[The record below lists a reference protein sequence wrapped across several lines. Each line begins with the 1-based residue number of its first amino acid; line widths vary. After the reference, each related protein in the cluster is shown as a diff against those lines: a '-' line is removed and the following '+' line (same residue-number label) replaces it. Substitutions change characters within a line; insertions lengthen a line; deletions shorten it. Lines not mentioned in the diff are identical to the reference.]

1 MIKKMILDNTYF
13 IEHDSEKN
21 INKIAVKLA
30 IDENGNIPDWVE
42 VVREGSWD
50 DDWKG
55 EFRYTEETLNLFKE
69 NFDKNILRYADGE
82 IPFNYRHDMGGKAS
96 GWIEKMEIRP
106 KIMMSG
112 ESVKSF
118 WVKTAWTP
126 NAKKEIAEREWK
138 YYSIE
143 DVAEYTD
150 PETQEIHY
158 HVLVGVALT
167 NVPFISELEPAVR
180 MNSKNNK
187 KKEDYNMGL
196 EEQVKTLSNEKTE
209 LAVEVK
215 TLSTKNESLEESV
228 TKLTSDMEAMKLAQT
243 EKDALIEK
251 ETEVVDIITTAAT
264 TGKKLKPSILDATK
278 ESKEYKIGMESIDA
292 LKLAIDLLPEL
303 DINTLSRPQ
312 PIEMK
317 KDDGKKDLSQGEFIA
332 KVKERAAKKV
342 EADKDLNSNVA
353 YKLSNEELLSEG
365 YTYTY

>member
-187 KKEDYNMGL
+187 KKED
-196 EEQVKTLSNEKTE
+196 
-209 LAVEVK
+209 
-215 TLSTKNESLEESV
+215 
-228 TKLTSDMEAMKLAQT
+228 
-243 EKDALIEK
+243 
-251 ETEVVDIITTAAT
+251 
-264 TGKKLKPSILDATK
+264 
-278 ESKEYKIGMESIDA
+278 
-292 LKLAIDLLPEL
+292 
-303 DINTLSRPQ
+303 
-312 PIEMK
+312 
-317 KDDGKKDLSQGEFIA
+317 
-332 KVKERAAKKV
+332 
-342 EADKDLNSNVA
+342 
-353 YKLSNEELLSEG
+353 
-365 YTYTY
+365 